1 MSGIFKYTKYIL
13 MLISAVQ
20 LTRFSP
26 EYLEP
31 ILLYEYLLFIALCFL
46 LGILEDF
53 FKPSIKTNI
62 LIRTAIIICSL
73 VLLITSFSFKATA
86 TIIFSII
93 MFIAISFSLFLAI
106 KQKE

>member
-1 MSGIFKYTKYIL
+1 LSGIFKYTKYIL

-53 FKPSIKTNI
+53 
-62 LIRTAIIICSL
+62 
-73 VLLITSFSFKATA
+73 
-86 TIIFSII
+86 
-93 MFIAISFSLFLAI
+93 
-106 KQKE
+106 